1 MIKIDEVRFLNYR
14 QYRNFS
20 ISFKDNKSNLFVIR
34 AKNGTGKTTFLSGI
48 LWCLYGNEYLQNE
61 KKALKI
67 VNEKVA
73 TEASNDQKIVVEIAI
88 KVATPENYL
97 EITRKQQFVVKTDL
111 FNNNKTVKESGKSN
125 LYVTVSSLIDKTNS
139 QPYEGVEAENIIKQY
154 FDESIYNYFFFDGEK
169 LQSYFDKQN
178 ANMIQNSIFN
188 ISQINLLKDAIKHIK
203 ELFKETEKRIQKEF
217 NMDENL
223 YAKRD
228 KAIEDIEKIE
238 KENEELE
245 KEKNGYDEQIKD
257 YENKLRGYNPV
268 KQKQLERERLERSLY
283 NLNIRK
289 KQFIDDRNKF
299 IREYTI
305 LLNFAPRIK
314 KTMKLIELKREEGAL
329 PPSIDKEKLQDMLNN
344 NVERCPMCNSPVT
357 DSVLKYI
364 HEILQRLDYS
374 QETGNTLN
382 QLYVALETMMFK
394 IERYEEE
401 KAKIIAIEKNIRDEE
416 QNIEDALNQIRKFML
431 SYDVDIDDINPSEI
445 EALLSKAKKGR
456 DWVVGRISSNKVR
469 IEQLIKDKE
478 DLEKQ
483 IKEEEDSKVLKGKLV
498 RKSEIYKNIGDSFA
512 FVRDEIMKRVKHE
525 IEMSTWETFN
535 AMAWKTNTFSGIV
548 INDNYEVSVLNK
560 NGKEMTGSL
569 SGAESMALAYAFT
582 LAIHKASGRN
592 CPLVVDSPLGRVS
605 DENRI
610 NMANELL
617 KVSKDKQIIML
628 FTPDEYS
635 NDVSDV
641 YDNIVEIKNIS
652 LTDDESEV
660 ILVGDLYE

>member
-88 KVATPENYL
+88 KVSTPENYL

-268 KQKQLERERLERSLY
+268 KQKQLERERLERSLD
-283 NLNIRK
+283 NLNSRK
-289 KQFIDDRNKF
+289 KPFIDDRNKF

-401 KAKIIAIEKNIRDEE
+401 KSKIIAIEKNIRDEE

-445 EALLSKAKKGR
+445 EALLSNSKKGR

-483 IKEEEDSKVLKGKLV
+483 IKEEEDSKVFKGKLV
-498 RKSEIYKNIGDSFA
+498 RKSEIYKNIEDSFA

>member
-1 MIKIDEVRFLNYR
+1 MIKIDEVRFVNYR
-14 QYRNFS
+14 QYRDFS
-20 ISFKDNKSNLFVIR
+20 ISFKNNKSNLFVIK

-48 LWCLYGNEYLQNE
+48 LWCLYGNEYLNNE

-67 VNEKVA
+67 VNEKKVS
-73 TEASNDQKIVVEIAI
+73 EALNDEKIVVQVNV
-88 KVATPENYL
+88 KVSTPESY
-97 EITRKQQFVVKTDL
+97 IDICRKQTFIAKSFI
-111 FNNNKTVKESGKSN
+111 FNNIKELKQVGKSN
-125 LYVTVSSLIDKTNS
+125 LSVVVSSLMNKSNS
-139 QPYEGVEAENIIKQY
+139 SAFEGVDAENIVKQY

-228 KAIEDIEKIE
+228 KALEDIEKIE
-238 KENEELE
+238 KENEQLE
-245 KEKNGYDEQIKD
+245 KEKNGYDEEIKN
-257 YENKLRGYNPV
+257 YEKKLRGYNPV
-268 KQKQLERERLERSLY
+268 KQKQLERDRLERSLY

-329 PPSIDKEKLQDMLNN
+329 PPSIDKDKLQDMLNN

-382 QLYVALETMMFK
+382 QLYVALESMMFK
-394 IERYEEE
+394 IEKYEYE
-401 KAKIIAIEKNIRDEE
+401 KEKIISIEKNINDEE

-431 SYDVDIDDINPSEI
+431 SYDVDIDEINPSEI
-445 EALLSKAKKGR
+445 ENLLSKAKVGR
-456 DWVVGRISSNKVR
+456 DWVVGRISSNKDR
-469 IEQLIKDKE
+469 IEQLKKEKE
-478 DLEKQ
+478 DLDKQ
-483 IKEEEDSKVLKGKLV
+483 IKDEQDSKLLKGKLL
-498 RKSEIYKNIGDSFA
+498 RKSEIYKNISGSFE
-512 FVRDEIMKRVKHE
+512 FIRDEIMKRVKHE

-535 AMAWKTNTFSGIV
+535 AMAWKTNTFSRIV

-560 NGKEMTGSL
+560 NDKEMTGSL

-641 YDNIVEIKNIS
+641 YNNIVEIKNIS

-660 ILVGDLYE
+660 RQVGDLYE